1 MPSGG
6 ARVPFLQ
13 LYSGDG
19 CVCCQLLPSSR
30 RRRLHRR
37 FCPLPP
43 IAPARQVVPANME
56 CAIDEDL
63 AEKLAAAGFFYIL
76 HRFRRVFCLR
86 KS

>member
-1 MPSGG
+1 M
-6 ARVPFLQ
+6 PFLQ

-37 FCPLPP
+37 FCPLP

-76 HRFRRVFCLR
+76 HRFRCVFCLR